1 MEEKRVKQVIV
12 VRKDLN
18 MRKGKMIAQG
28 SHASIAAI
36 MEKVF
41 GPREERQNA
50 FPDAA
55 WIDYAREFKLDPA
68 ERAWYLGNF
77 RKICCYVESEAAL
90 LEVEAAAK
98 ALGLRCHLI
107 EDRGLTEF
115 NGVPTKTCLAI
126 GPHWD
131 DDVDPVTKHLPLL

>member
-1 MEEKRVKQVIV
+1 MSVNSVKQVIV

-28 SHASIAAI
+28 SHASIAAL
-36 MEKVF
+36 MLKVF
-41 GPREERQNA
+41 GPRESRPGLKDNDVKIELDGI
-50 FPDAA
+50 F
-55 WIDYAREFKLDPA
+55 LDPA
-68 ERAWYLGNF
+68 EQAWYFGNF
-77 RKICCYVESEAAL
+77 RKICCYVESEQAL
-90 LEVEAAAK
+90 LDIELAAK
-98 ALGLRCHLI
+98 ARGLRCHLI

-131 DDVDPVTKHLPLL
+131 HEIDPVTGQLPLL